1 VEKKRSSCA
10 VPCDSLDNTLG
21 ANKMGNT
28 IIERL
33 FTSFADLE
41 SAIHSAKNTL
51 VKKGNVPNGIME
63 RIGSYDEILL
73 KQRQLASKLC
83 DFINRGDW
91 DEVGRHVSLINGLSS
106 MIRDDARSMLSVLS
120 GASTAQEE
128 TKYC

>member
-1 VEKKRSSCA
+1 
-10 VPCDSLDNTLG
+10 
-21 ANKMGNT
+21 MGNT